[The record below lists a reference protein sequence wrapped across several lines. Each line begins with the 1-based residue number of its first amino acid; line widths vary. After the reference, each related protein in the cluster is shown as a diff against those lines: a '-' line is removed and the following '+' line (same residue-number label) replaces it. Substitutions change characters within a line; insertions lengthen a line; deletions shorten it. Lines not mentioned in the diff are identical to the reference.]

1 MGRSQDQERYS
12 RIEVFEA
19 FGQALTGSMNLSE
32 ILRRMAAVV
41 VEQLGYRNCAI
52 VLHHPDRRELE
63 VHTIVG
69 LNYEP
74 MAGAR
79 FPDSQGVTGE
89 VVRTGRTAVIP
100 DTRSEPRYISGQ
112 PGGESGRSE
121 IAVPITFGGRVI
133 GVVDCESNEPD
144 AFGDYDARLLGT
156 LASAIGSAVHNAGL
170 YTQAQRMIEEL
181 ESILEVSMLLSS
193 SGTLDVLFQRILEHA
208 CRITNSKAGS
218 ISLFDPDENVMRLTA
233 VRGLNVMVR
242 PDATWPVREGS
253 IAWRMMNK
261 PEPIVVTDVSRRAPG
276 EGEAV
281 KSAGIAAFVA
291 APIFSGGHFNGVL
304 FVDDFQPRNYPF
316 EDVRLLAILANT
328 ASVAIDGAHLNEKLS
343 SFAFTDA
350 LTELPNRRSF
360 EETLERET
368 KRAIRYNH
376 TLSLVI
382 FDLDHFKKYNDF
394 FGHREGD
401 LALRTIARV
410 IRESIRDTDFPA
422 RYGGE
427 EIAVILPESGTEEAM
442 ALAER
447 TRRAVEKLPH
457 GPSHPLKRKLTI
469 SGGVACM
476 PDDTS
481 FREELVTMADQALY
495 HAKRHGR
502 NSVILWRDSRKE
514 VRPVIPTK
522 LNLPELGG
530 IDRPNPLL

>member
-1 MGRSQDQERYS
+1 MARSQDEERYS

-19 FGQALTGSMNLSE
+19 FGQALTGSLNLAE

-41 VEQLGYRNCAI
+41 VEKLGYRNCAI

-79 FPDSQGVTGE
+79 FPDTKGVTGE

-121 IAVPITFGGRVI
+121 IAVPINFGGRVI
-133 GVVDCESNEPD
+133 GVLDCESNEPG

-181 ESILEVSMLLSS
+181 ESILEVSQLLSS
-193 SGTLDVLFQRILEHA
+193 SGTLDVLFRRILEHA

-218 ISLFDPDENVMRLTA
+218 ISLFDPAENLMRLAA
-233 VRGLNVMVR
+233 VKGLNVMVR

-253 IAWRMMNK
+253 ITWRLMNK
-261 PEPIVVTDVSRRAPG
+261 PEPVVVPDIALQAPG
-276 EGEAV
+276 GGKAV
-281 KSAGIAAFVA
+281 ETAGIAAFVA
-291 APIFSGGHFNGVL
+291 VPLFSGGHFNGVL
-304 FVDDFQPRNYPF
+304 FVDDFHPRNYPF

-360 EETLERET
+360 EETLDRET

-382 FDLDHFKKYNDF
+382 FDLDYFKKYNDF

-401 LALRTIARV
+401 LALRTISRI

-427 EIAVILPESGTEEAM
+427 EIAVILPESCTEEAL

-514 VRPVIPTK
+514 ARPVIPTK

-530 IDRPNPLL
+530 LDRPNPLL

>member
-1 MGRSQDQERYS
+1 SLFNPAD
-12 RIEVFEA
+12 
-19 FGQALTGSMNLSE
+19 NLMH
-32 ILRRMAAVV
+32 LAAV
-41 VEQLGYRNCAI
+41 
-52 VLHHPDRRELE
+52 
-63 VHTIVG
+63 
-69 LNYEP
+69 
-74 MAGAR
+74 
-79 FPDSQGVTGE
+79 
-89 VVRTGRTAVIP
+89 
-100 DTRSEPRYISGQ
+100 
-112 PGGESGRSE
+112 
-121 IAVPITFGGRVI
+121 
-133 GVVDCESNEPD
+133 
-144 AFGDYDARLLGT
+144 
-156 LASAIGSAVHNAGL
+156 
-170 YTQAQRMIEEL
+170 
-181 ESILEVSMLLSS
+181 
-193 SGTLDVLFQRILEHA
+193 
-208 CRITNSKAGS
+208 K
-218 ISLFDPDENVMRLTA
+218 
-233 VRGLNVMVR
+233 GLNVMVR

-253 IAWRMMNK
+253 ITWRMMNT
-261 PEPIVVTDVSRRAPG
+261 PEPIVVPDVSVQAPG
-276 EGEAV
+276 EGGAV
-281 KSAGIAAFVA
+281 KGAGIAAFVA

-304 FVDDFQPRNYPF
+304 FVDDFQPRSYPF

-360 EETLERET
+360 EENLDRET

-382 FDLDHFKKYNDF
+382 FDLDYFKKYNDY

-401 LALRTIARV
+401 LALRTISRV
-410 IRESIRDTDFPA
+410 IRETIRDTDYPA

-427 EIAVILPESGTEEAM
+427 EIVVILPETSTEEAL

-447 TRRAVEKLPH
+447 TRRAVEKQPY

-502 NSVILWRDSRKE
+502 NRVILWSDSHKE
-514 VRPVIPTK
+514 ARPQIPPE

-530 IDRPNPLL
+530 LDRPNPLM